1 MKVLAIDPG
10 YERLGVAIIEKLPR
24 GKEVLLFSECFKTSA
39 KIPFNDR
46 LLEIGQEVETVI
58 KKYKPEALAMETLFF
73 NSNQKTAMNV
83 AETRGAITYEAMKNG
98 LKFYQYTP
106 LQIKVAVT
114 GSGRAD
120 KKQVI
125 SMIDRLITINKEIP
139 HDDEYDA
146 IACGLTFF
154 ASKSYPQG

>member
-1 MKVLAIDPG
+1 MKIIAIDPG
-10 YERLGVAIIEKLPR
+10 YERLGVAVLEKKPKN
-24 GKEVLLFSECFKTSA
+24 KEVLLFSECFKTSA
-39 KIPFNDR
+39 RLPFASR
-46 LLEIGQEVETVI
+46 LFEIGKEIERIITI
-58 KKYKPEALAMETLFF
+58 YKPTALATETLFF

-83 AETRGAITYEAMKNG
+83 SETRGVITYEAMRHG
-98 LKFYQYTP
+98 LQFYEYTP

-125 SMIDRLITINKEIP
+125 SMICRLVEISKKIS

-154 ASKSYPQG
+154 ASTKTA

>member
-10 YERLGVAIIEKLPR
+10 YERLGIAVIEKLPKS
-24 GKEVLLFSECFKTSA
+24 KEVLLFSECFKTS
-39 KIPFNDR
+39 KNLLFPDR
-46 LLEIGQEVETVI
+46 LLKIGQEIESII
-58 KKYKPEALAMETLFF
+58 KKYKPDALAMETLFF

-83 AETRGAITYEAMKNG
+83 AETRGSITYEAMKNS
-98 LKFYQYTP
+98 LRFYQYSP
-106 LQIKVAVT
+106 LQIKIAVT
-114 GSGRAD
+114 GSGSAD

-125 SMIDRLITINKEIP
+125 SMIGRLIKIEKEIA

-154 ASKSYPQG
+154 ASQSYPQH